1 MNFVCI
7 FVLCILVLGSSIFQ
21 NRYKYCRMSLD
32 MFYEMMKTKNDVIIS
47 QVMKYVFYALVKRE
61 ENKT

>member
-1 MNFVCI
+1 MCI
-7 FVLCILVLGSSIFQ
+7 CLLYSDVRERFFP
-21 NRYKYCRMSLD
+21 NKYKYRRMSLD

-47 QVMKYVFYALVKRE
+47 QVMKYVFYALIKRE